1 VKTVPKGFWEGELHM
16 FIQGD
21 LQAVF
26 DALYEVGAIDPVL
39 KADWSKITSE
49 MANNPHFLSEIFR
62 TVNSCAGDREL
73 LAQKLKFMD
82 EKSIHYIAMEVAR
95 EFAEFQDRKELH

>member
-1 VKTVPKGFWEGELHM
+1 M

-39 KADWSKITSE
+39 KADWSIVTAE
-49 MANNPHFLSEIFR
+49 MANNPHFLTEVFR

-73 LAQKLKFMD
+73 LTQKMKFMD
-82 EKSIHYIAMEVAR
+82 QKSIYYIAMEVAR

>member
-1 VKTVPKGFWEGELHM
+1 M

-39 KADWSKITSE
+39 KADWSKVTTE
-49 MANNPHFLSEIFR
+49 MANNPHFLTEVFR
-62 TVNSCAGDREL
+62 TVNSCAGNREL
-73 LAQKLKFMD
+73 LAQKMRFMD
-82 EKSIHYIAMEVAR
+82 EKSIYYIAMEVAR